1 MSLPNGVDSKDLAI
15 LDLLRENSRATY
27 QELSNRLRVS
37 GIEISTV
44 GVLKR
49 VERLKERGVIRNF
62 TVRVDYEKI
71 GLTTPILILM
81 RLKPKPIK
89 EFTKDIQ
96 CQELQD
102 SRVLSIFTLASQFNV
117 GLLGIWESRQAF
129 GRWKT
134 RLLMR
139 LDSVL
144 EMQELFLLDAYKWE
158 RDGEV
163 KIPAH
168 IMQEIDE
175 LTRKDRH

>member
-1 MSLPNGVDSKDLAI
+1 LSLPNGVDPKDSAI
-15 LDLLRENSRATY
+15 LDLLRENSRTTY
-27 QELSNRLRVS
+27 QELSNRLRES
-37 GIEISTV
+37 GVEISTV

-49 VERLKERGVIRNF
+49 VQRLKERGIITNF

-89 EFTKDIQ
+89 EFAKDIQ

-168 IMQEIDE
+168 IKQEIDE
-175 LTRKDRH
+175 LGRK

>member
-1 MSLPNGVDSKDLAI
+1 MSLPNGVDPKDLAI

-27 QELSNRLRVS
+27 QELSNRLREIGV
-37 GIEISTV
+37 EISTV

-81 RLKPKPIK
+81 QLKPKPIK

-102 SRVLSIFTLASQFNV
+102 PRVLSIFTLASQFNV

-175 LTRKDRH
+175 LTRK